1 MPFGVKNA
9 PAVFQHLMQSVLKDM
24 KTESHTEFVDVY
36 LDDVIIFST
45 TLDQH
50 ISHIQKVL
58 ECFEEANLKLN
69 LKKCWFC
76 CCEVENLGHIVT
88 PNGFKPNI
96 RNLEAIKE
104 FPVPTT
110 LKELRQFLG
119 LTSHY
124 RRFVK
129 GFAKIAQPLYA
140 LTKKMYH
147 ITGQQNVHVPLT
159 T

>member
-1 MPFGVKNA
+1 
-9 PAVFQHLMQSVLKDM
+9 MQSVLKDL
-24 KTESHTEFVDVY
+24 KTESDPEFVDVY

-58 ECFEEANLKLN
+58 ECFEKANLKLN
-69 LKKCWFC
+69 LKKCRFC
-76 CCEVENLGHIVT
+76 CCEVEYLGHIVT

-96 RNLEAIKE
+96 RNVEAIKE

-119 LTSHY
+119 
-124 RRFVK
+124 
-129 GFAKIAQPLYA
+129 
-140 LTKKMYH
+140 
-147 ITGQQNVHVPLT
+147 
-159 T
+159 

>member
-1 MPFGVKNA
+1 M
-9 PAVFQHLMQSVLKDM
+9 
-24 KTESHTEFVDVY
+24 DVY

-69 LKKCWFC
+69 LKKCQFC
-76 CCEVENLGHIVT
+76 CCEVEYLGHIVT

-96 RNLEAIKE
+96 RNVEAIKE

-129 GFAKIAQPLYA
+129 GFAKIARPLYA
-140 LTKKMYH
+140 LTKKRCTISLDSRM
-147 ITGQQNVHVPLT
+147 
-159 T
+159 